1 MTQAERILALLR
13 DRGPEGASNFELM
26 LISYQYPARIHTL
39 RHKHGHV
46 IESKHVK
53 DQEWRITLIKDAGGV
68 MPDNVQTTLVQAEK
82 SVKRVVMTPGSY

>member
-13 DRGPEGASNFELM
+13 DRGPVGASNFELM

-39 RHKHGHV
+39 RHKHGHI

-53 DQEWRITLIKDAGGV
+53 DQEWRITLIKDAEGV
-68 MPDNVQTTLVQAEK
+68 IPDNTQTRLVEAEK
-82 SVKRVVMTPGSY
+82 PLRRPVMSPGSL